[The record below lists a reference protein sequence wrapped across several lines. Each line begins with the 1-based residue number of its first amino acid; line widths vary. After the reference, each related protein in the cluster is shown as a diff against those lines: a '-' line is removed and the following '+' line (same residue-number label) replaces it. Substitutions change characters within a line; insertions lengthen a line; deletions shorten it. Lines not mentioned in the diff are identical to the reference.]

1 MAIKIRDVGSAAR
14 KWGEVTPGRSSYYD
28 AGVSAPTKDWAAET
42 VAAAASFK
50 AAVQAGDID
59 RRFTGGVKRA
69 GTAKWQRKAKDV
81 GVGRFGPGVSAAV
94 ADYQTNVAPF
104 FDEISRVT
112 LPPRQP
118 RGSDANI
125 ERVRAVAKALAA
137 KRIALKTAG
146 A

>member
-1 MAIKIRDVGSAAR
+1 MAIKIRDVGSAAK
-14 KWGEVTPGRSSYYD
+14 KWGEVTPGRSAYYL
-28 AGVSAPTKDWAAET
+28 AGVTAPTKDWATEAA
-42 VAAAASFK
+42 AAAASFK
-50 AAVQAGDID
+50 AAVSAGDID
-59 RRFTGGVKRA
+59 RRFSGGVKRA
-69 GTAKWQRKAKDV
+69 GTAKWKRKAEEV
-81 GVGRFGPGVSAAV
+81 GYTRFGPGVSAAIP
-94 ADYQTNVAPF
+94 DYQTGVAPF
-104 FDEISRVT
+104 FDEISRVS